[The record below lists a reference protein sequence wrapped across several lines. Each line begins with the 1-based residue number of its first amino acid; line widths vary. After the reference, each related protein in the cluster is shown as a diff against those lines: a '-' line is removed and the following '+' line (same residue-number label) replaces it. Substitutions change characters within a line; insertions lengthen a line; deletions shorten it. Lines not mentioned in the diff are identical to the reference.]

1 MAEFTPADVGEV
13 AAIIQSA
20 CATREGLSIGGGLSK
35 APFGRPAQTPHLLR
49 LERLDGIVDHD
60 APEFVLT
67 AQAATPLAAIAASL
81 EAHRQILAF
90 EPPDLRR
97 LLGTEDRVPTI
108 GGVLSINAG
117 GPRRVTAGA
126 ARDHLLGFAAVNGR
140 GERFKAGGKVVKNV
154 TGYDLPKLV
163 CGAFGT
169 LGVLTEV
176 TLRLL
181 PRPETERTLA
191 VTGLTDPLAVA
202 FLADAL
208 GSPHEVSAACHLPA
222 GAASR
227 LGLRFDRGGAVSAI
241 RVEGHGPSV
250 AYRAGALRSLADAC
264 GDAHLIDE
272 DASRS
277 LWRAVA
283 DVEPLVDLPHHAVW
297 RLCVVPS
304 KAPAIIDVIGRV
316 LSFEHFLDWGG
327 GLLWCAVAPGP
338 EDAGAAVLRAA
349 IARNGGGHATLVSA
363 HAAIRAAVPVFEPEP
378 VRLATLSARVKD
390 AFDPHRILNPGRLR
404 PDL

>member
-1 MAEFTPADVGEV
+1 MTEFTPADADEV
-13 AAIIQSA
+13 AAHVERA
-20 CATREGLSIGGGLSK
+20 CATREGLTVGAGFSR
-35 APFGRPAQTPHLLR
+35 APIGRPAQTPHVLCLDR
-49 LERLDGIVDHD
+49 LAGILDHD
-60 APEFVLT
+60 APELVLT
-67 AQAATPLAAIAASL
+67 ARAATPLAVIAASL
-81 EAHRQILAF
+81 DTHRQILAF

-97 LLGTEDRVPTI
+97 LLATEDRVPTI
-108 GGVLSINAG
+108 GGAISVNAG
-117 GPRRVTAGA
+117 GPRRVAAGA

-169 LGVLTEV
+169 LAVLTEV
-176 TLRLL
+176 TVRVL
-181 PRPETERTLA
+181 PRPETERTLV
-191 VTGLTDPLAVA
+191 VTGLADPRAVA
-202 FLADAL
+202 LLADAL

-227 LGLRFDRGGAVSAI
+227 LGLPVGTGGAVTAI

-250 AYRAGALRSLADAC
+250 AYRVDALLPLAAAS
-264 GDAHLIDE
+264 GRVHLLE
-272 DASRS
+272 AAASRS
-277 LWRAVA
+277 LWRAVRDA
-283 DVEPLVDLPHHAVW
+283 EPFVALPHHAIW

-304 KAPAIIDVIGRV
+304 RAPAIVDAIGRA

-327 GLLWCAVAPGP
+327 GLLWCAVASGP
-338 EDAGAAVLRAA
+338 EDAGAASLRAA
-349 IARNGGGHATLVSA
+349 IARHGGGGATLVRA
-363 HAAIRAAVPVFEPEP
+363 HPAIRAAVPVFEPEAGP
-378 VRLATLSARVKD
+378 LAALSARVKD